1 MRENGVYD
9 RLVNEE
15 PTAIGGTLIN
25 TLPGTDK
32 MYKIRLDLNNI
43 RSSIRSRDT
52 NAQKIWL
59 RPTIPWLLSC
69 EYSDKISREEA
80 FRIF

>member
-15 PTAIGGTLIN
+15 PTAIGGVLIN

-43 RSSIRSRDT
+43 RSSIRSRDSNT
-52 NAQKIWL
+52 QKIWL
-59 RPTIPWLLSC
+59 RPTIPWMLSC
-69 EYSDKISREEA
+69 EYSDKISRE
-80 FRIF
+80 